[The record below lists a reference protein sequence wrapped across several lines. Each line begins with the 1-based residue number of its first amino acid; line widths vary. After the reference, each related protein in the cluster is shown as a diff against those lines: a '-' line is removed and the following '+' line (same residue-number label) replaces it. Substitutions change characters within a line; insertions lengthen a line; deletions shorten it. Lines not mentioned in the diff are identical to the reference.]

1 MQDSLLTGIEAIQA
15 ILAPALGI
23 SATALLLLSLQ
34 NRYSLVINRIRLL
47 NEERRKYLHMVAGNI
62 ELGYD
67 ENLRH
72 INVMNQIPK
81 MLSRCREVRNAILFI
96 QFSILL
102 FVATSVFIAL
112 NLFVTSSV
120 IKYLPL
126 VSFVTA
132 LLFVLIGVAFSARD
146 VWNSHRVTEIDVKA
160 DE

>member
-1 MQDSLLTGIEAIQA
+1 MQDTLISGIEAIQA

-34 NRYSLVINRIRLL
+34 NRYSLVISRIRLL
-47 NEERRKYLHMVAGNI
+47 NEERRKYLHMLAGNI

-81 MLSRCREVRNAILFI
+81 MLSRCREVRNAILFL

-102 FVATSVFIAL
+102 FVGASVFIAL
-112 NLFVTSSV
+112 NLFVTSAV
-120 IKYLPL
+120 IRYLPL
-126 VSFVTA
+126 LSFILA
-132 LLFVLIGVAFSARD
+132 LLFVLAGVAFSARD
-146 VWNSHRVTEIDVKA
+146 VWSSYRVAEIDVKA